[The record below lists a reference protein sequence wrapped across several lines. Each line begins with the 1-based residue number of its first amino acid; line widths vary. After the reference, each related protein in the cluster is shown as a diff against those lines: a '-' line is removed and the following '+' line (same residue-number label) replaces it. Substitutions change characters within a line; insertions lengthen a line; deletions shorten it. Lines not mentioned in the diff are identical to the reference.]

1 MFRADQLTAGDHRR
15 RQVVQ
20 LRAQNTQQTAD
31 TIAGNSSDQA
41 RKMRTGQN
49 TRRMSKMQE
58 KLQAKMLSVLLI
70 AT

>member
-1 MFRADQLTAGDHRR
+1 MFRADQLTASR
-15 RQVVQ
+15 RQRQQVGQ
-20 LRAQNTQQTAD
+20 LRAQSTQQETD
-31 TIAGNSSDQA
+31 NPAGSSPDQA
-41 RKMRTGQN
+41 REMRTGQN